1 MMKKITFGILFL
13 LYSLF
18 CYSMNQ
24 SQADSLIKILNNTP
38 ESVKAG
44 VLNEISWELR
54 NSAPN
59 KSIEY
64 GQQAI
69 ELATQY
75 NDHENIVK
83 AYSFIGVAYRIL
95 GNYSESTDY
104 YYKGLELAKK
114 YNIPEQEGYAYIN
127 IANLHIYQEYYN
139 NALDNLNKALNIA
152 EKKGDKRM
160 KAYVFLNFG
169 RAQLL
174 RKDYDNALVNFEK
187 ALALREEI
195 KQTSGLAV
203 CYKYIGDVYF
213 EKENFQNALVKYQE
227 SIKTVDES
235 SDKDLTA
242 NIYIKIA
249 EIYLQSRNFA
259 QAEKNANKA
268 QNIAKEIGAKLV
280 IRDAL
285 KILSEIYYQTGQY
298 KKTAEANK
306 CIIRY
311 NDTLFSQQLSEKI
324 FNLEYRFEKEK
335 KQAEIDLLNK
345 DKQIQELLLT
355 RSQTLSI
362 TLSIILILV
371 TGMFIYFFY
380 SYRYRKRQNIILE
393 QQKEELKRLN
403 LTKDKMFLIIGHDL
417 RGPVGSLV
425 SLIEVLLAEEE
436 ISKNKGLVNTFNV
449 FMKSVQSIN
458 DLLENLLFWARSQ
471 RNEVTYIPEKLNLNL
486 IVEKN
491 LLIFKGIADS
501 KEIFLN
507 TDIAEEYNVYA
518 DKNMLTLIVRN
529 LLSNAIKYTPK
540 GGKVDISIMRE
551 NGSVKFSIKDTG
563 VGFDNKVAQKILQ
576 NDSFYTTTG
585 TNNEKGSGLGLILC
599 REFIA
604 RMGGQIWA
612 ESNIGEGSAFYFSI
626 PSKEPA
632 N

>member
-1 MMKKITFGILFL
+1 MIIKMKKIIFGISLIL
-13 LYSLF
+13 LSTL
-18 CYSMNQ
+18 CYSITQ
-24 SQADSLIKILNNTP
+24 IQADSLINSLNSTP
-38 ESVKAG
+38 DSLKAG

-54 NSAPN
+54 NSAPQ
-59 KSIEY
+59 KAVEY
-64 GQQAI
+64 GLKAI
-69 ELATQY
+69 EMSAKY
-75 NDHENIVK
+75 NDFDNLVK
-83 AYSFIGVAYRIL
+83 AHSFVGVAFRIL

-114 YNIPEQEGYAYIN
+114 YNVVEQEGYSYIN

-139 NALDNLNKALNIA
+139 SALENLNKALVIA
-152 EKKGDKRM
+152 ERTDNKRM
-160 KAYVFLNFG
+160 KAYVYLNFG

-174 RKDYDNALVNFEK
+174 RKEYDNALINFEK
-187 ALALREEI
+187 TLALREEI
-195 KQTSGLAV
+195 QQISGLAV
-203 CYKYIGDVYF
+203 CYKYLGDVYF
-213 EKENFQNALVKYQE
+213 EKKNFDNALIKYKE
-227 SIKTVDES
+227 SLKTVDKE

-249 EIYLQSRNFA
+249 EIYLFSKDYTL
-259 QAEKNANKA
+259 AETNANNAKQIA
-268 QNIAKEIGAKLV
+268 QEIGAKLV

-285 KILSEIYYQTGQY
+285 KVLSEVYYETEQF
-298 KKTAEANK
+298 KKTAESNK
-306 CIIRY
+306 SIIKY

-362 TLSIILILV
+362 TLSIILSLV
-371 TGMFIYFFY
+371 TAMFIYFLY
-380 SYRYRKRQNIILE
+380 TYRHRQKQNKILQE
-393 QQKEELKRLN
+393 QKEELKRLN
-403 LTKDKMFLIIGHDL
+403 LSKDKMFLIIGHDL

-436 ISKNKGLVNTFNV
+436 ISSNKSLVNTFNV

-458 DLLENLLFWARSQ
+458 DLLENLLFWARNQ
-471 RNEVTYIPEKLNLNL
+471 RGEDAYVPEKLNLNL

-491 LLIFKGIADS
+491 LLVFKGIADS
-501 KEIFLN
+501 KEISLKTSIF
-507 TDIAEEYNVYA
+507 EEYNVFA

-540 GGKVDISIMRE
+540 GGSINIEVIRK
-551 NGSVKFSIKDTG
+551 NGNLQLSVKDTG
-563 VGFDNKVAQKILQ
+563 IGFTPEVAAKIFKS
-576 NDSFYTTTG
+576 DTFYTTIG

-599 REFIA
+599 KEFVK
-604 RMGGQIWA
+604 RMNGEIWV
-612 ESNIGEGSAFYFSI
+612 ESTPGAGSTFSFTI
-626 PSKEPA
+626 PY